1 MDTVVWIL
9 ILLTAFNFILKQTFW
24 RPVATGIATF
34 LAALFVALAWPLAIE
49 QSKAQIADW
58 LADTQLMLDTSVV
71 LTVEISMQMA
81 FCLLSVHVANYSP
94 VRPRTRWAY
103 RLLYWFP
110 GVLILPVLFFGLTR
124 TIFAFPGISFE
135 RLAWL
140 FAAFVAVAIPLGRW
154 LIRRLLPEP
163 ELRLELFFLTNAL
176 AAILGIVAT
185 VDGQTAVA
193 GTTTVDW
200 TALGGCIALFVAGA
214 LLGWII
220 FTIKRK
226 LIFKTKRR

>member
-24 RPVATGIATF
+24 RPLATGIATGV
-34 LAALFVALAWPLAIE
+34 AALFVALAWPVAIE

-71 LTVEISMQMA
+71 LTVEISLQMA

-94 VRPRTRWAY
+94 VKLRMRWMY
-103 RLLYWFP
+103 RVLHWFP

-124 TIFAFPGISFE
+124 TIFTFPGMPFE

-154 LIRRLLPEP
+154 LIRLLLPEP

-176 AAILGIVAT
+176 AAILGIIAT

-193 GTTTVDW
+193 GTSGVDW
-200 TALGGCIALFVAGA
+200 TALGGCVALFAAGA
-214 LLGWII
+214 LLGWIL

-226 LIFKTKRR
+226 LTFKTKR